1 VAILTLSGDPQS
13 PCAEI
18 ARCAARSLNF
28 ELIERLDDEF
38 LSSLPS
44 ASWPLVA
51 TSTLAGLATEHHLL
65 IHLDRAERLFP
76 DSPHAFRVR
85 LAGRDHV
92 RVPPGID
99 LALNAVRYSPE
110 HCAAIVTAAFG
121 ASPAGSSG
129 LLTFAAES
137 QIRFRANLQL
147 AGHGIAPP
155 EPLAV
160 NRRRFS
166 HPSEEVFANLL
177 DFYCISWVYEP
188 RSFPIEW
195 DAQGKVVEAFTPDFY
210 LPEFGTYV
218 ELTTMKQSLVTRKNR
233 KIRRVKELY
242 PEVSIQIFYQKD
254 FENLIFKYG
263 LSKPPAAA

>member
-1 VAILTLSGDPQS
+1 MAILTLSGDPQS
-13 PCAEI
+13 PCAEV
-18 ARCAARSLNF
+18 ARCATLALRF
-28 ELIERLDDEF
+28 TLIERLDDDF
-38 LSSLPS
+38 LSALPS
-44 ASWPLVA
+44 GSWPLVA

-76 DSPHAFRVR
+76 ASPLAFRVR
-85 LAGRDHV
+85 LAARDHV

-99 LALNAVRYSPE
+99 LALNASRHSPE
-110 HCAAIVTAAFG
+110 SCAAIVAAAFG
-121 ASPAGSSG
+121 ASPAANAG

-137 QIRFRANLQL
+137 QIRFQAKLQL

-160 NRRRFS
+160 HRRRFS

-177 DFYCISWVYEP
+177 DFYCISWEYEP

-195 DAQGKVVEAFTPDFY
+195 DAQGKITEAFTPDFY

-233 KIRRVKELY
+233 KVRRVKELY
-242 PEVSIQIFYQKD
+242 PEVSLQIFYQKD

-263 LSKPPAAA
+263 LSKPAAA